1 MRYVLNI
8 AVLAALAPAV
18 AQTPDTEVTYTTVAV
33 PVKRAV
39 EEIAKATG
47 AKIDVA
53 AEAASETVVI
63 CVRDTPLS
71 ELMKRLADVIS
82 GEWRTDSDG
91 IQWLSY
97 SPEKQKQEAA
107 AEIAARQKEVAKAI
121 KSMPRGPDREELA
134 RENPNYDVDLL
145 DLDAGTKVVFQILD
159 RISVADIASVGSG
172 ERLVFSS
179 SPTRMQRPLGDVS
192 EILSSFTK
200 EHNKEARELLKQLK
214 IDEDRHPQTVE
225 EKQRRR
231 EFEILNG
238 YGPGES
244 NVSKIIDKPAKL
256 LFIVGNGGEVADAGN
271 LTLEVRMFDPEGR
284 IVLSTGLWLPVSDSV
299 WTEPTD
305 AGATKRT
312 QIAFSPLT
320 QELGRVFNFSDPA
333 NIPAPSQELRE
344 KLLRPDLYDPYSFGQ
359 SEALIELATAKG
371 ENVVCNYPDTLYLLL
386 DRERAQRY
394 VTIEN
399 LADFLRS
406 TRVLD
411 VKEADGWF
419 IVRPLR
425 PAHDRGIKVDR
436 RALANLLAA
445 AQRDGIPSLE
455 DVAAYAAK
463 CPDPRDTAWVMR
475 YTALFAKAAFVNG
488 LNGAENWDML
498 RLYGKLSQSE
508 RQSLRSGAGL
518 SVGSLS
524 PELRTLVAKFAFGF
538 PVRLNVAR
546 PTDTPVGP
554 YMAYLLRRRPT
565 IPADYRDEPTEVM
578 PEGLPGNATISLRT
592 TEENFVMPVR
602 TGPDITHGKL
612 ASLDADALA
621 MLQYVKERPAVRQDI
636 GMIPEIGDVKLG
648 NRRVLDFTFTFAPGV
663 THAET
668 LVDDVLPSNAP
679 ILTLATLPDSFKAMI
694 QARLAALRKENL
706 YRGQGVPEA
715 PPPH

>member
-1 MRYVLNI
+1 LKYVLNF
-8 AVLAALAPAV
+8 AVLAALHPAV
-18 AQTPDTEVTYTTVAV
+18 AQTPDIQVTYTTAAV

-63 CVRDTPLS
+63 CVKDTPLF
-71 ELMKRLADVIS
+71 ELMKRLADVVS
-82 GEWRTDSDG
+82 GEWRTDKDG
-91 IQWLSY
+91 TQWLSY
-97 SPEKQKQEAA
+97 SPEKLKQEAA

-121 KSMPRGPDREELA
+121 KSMARGPDREELA

-145 DLDAGTKVVFQILD
+145 DLEAGTKVVFQILD
-159 RISVADIASVGSG
+159 RVSVADLASVGSG

-179 SPTRMQRPLGDVS
+179 SPTRMQRPLGDVR

-200 EHNKEARELLKQLK
+200 EHNKEAREYLKQRK
-214 IDEDRHPQTVE
+214 IDEDKHPQTVE
-225 EKQRRR
+225 EKQRLR

-238 YGPGES
+238 YGPGGS
-244 NVSKIIDKPAKL
+244 NFLKIFDTPAKL
-256 LFIVGNGGEVADAGN
+256 LFIVGNGGEVAETGN
-271 LTLEVRMFDPEGR
+271 LDIEVRMYDPEGK
-284 IVLSTGLWLPVSDSV
+284 IMLSTGLWLPVSDSV
-299 WTEPTD
+299 WTEPAST
-305 AGATKRT
+305 GATKRT
-312 QIAFSPLT
+312 QISFSPST
-320 QELGRVFNFSDPA
+320 QELGRVFNFSDPT

-359 SEALIELATAKG
+359 SEALIELAKAKG
-371 ENVVCNYPDTLYLLL
+371 ENVVCNYPDTLYPRL
-386 DRERAQRY
+386 DREQAQRY
-394 VTIEN
+394 VTVEN

-411 VKEADGWF
+411 VEEADGWF

-425 PAHDRGIKVDR
+425 PSHDRGIKVDR
-436 RALANLLAA
+436 RALANLMAA
-445 AQRDGIPSLE
+445 AERDGIPSLE

-463 CPDPRDTAWVMR
+463 CPDPRETPWVTR

-498 RLYGKLSQSE
+498 RLYGKLPQSQ

-524 PELRTLVAKFAFGF
+524 PELKALMAKFAFGY

-554 YMAYLLRRRPT
+554 YMAFLLRRRPT
-565 IPADYRDEPTEVM
+565 IPVDYRDEPTEVM
-578 PEGLPGNATISLRT
+578 SDGLPGNATISLRT
-592 TEENFVMPVR
+592 AEENFVMPVR
-602 TGPDITHGKL
+602 KGPDVTHGKL

-636 GMIPEIGDVKLG
+636 GMIRDIGDVKLG
-648 NRRVLDFTFTFAPGV
+648 NRRVLDFTFTFARGV
-663 THAET
+663 THSET
-668 LVDDVLPSNAP
+668 LVDDTLPSNAP

-706 YRGQGVPEA
+706 YRAQGVPER
-715 PPPH
+715 PPPQ